1 MMFDF
6 PVMVVLCKIRYR
18 GKYSRRGLKLDDC
31 FLCTFP
37 FLNLLLWLAQQ
48 SEVWH
53 KRLDHPNSV
62 VLSHLVNSGFL
73 GNKDQFSSHLF
84 VDCSTCKLGKSK
96 SLSFP
101 SHGSRTESCFDLIH
115 SDVWGIT
122 PAISYAKYKFFVTF
136 IDDYSKY
143 TWIIFFV
150 LNLRYCLSF
159 KNLLPMLKLNF
170 LQESKC

>member
-6 PVMVVLCKIRYR
+6 LVMVVLCRIWCR
-18 GKYSRRGLKLDDC
+18 GKYSRRGLKLDNC

-37 FLNLLLWLAQQ
+37 FLILLLWLAQQ
-48 SEVWH
+48 SEVRH
-53 KRLDHPNSV
+53 KRLGHPNFV
-62 VLSHLVNSGFL
+62 VLSHLVNFGFL
-73 GNKDQFSSHLF
+73 GNKDQFSSHLS

-101 SHGSRTESCFDLIH
+101 SHGSCTESCFDLIH
-115 SDVWGIT
+115 SDVWGIK
-122 PAISYAKYKFFVTF
+122 PIISHAKYKYFVTF

-150 LNLRYCLSF
+150 LNPRYFPSF
-159 KNLLPMLKLNF
+159 KNLSPMLRLNF